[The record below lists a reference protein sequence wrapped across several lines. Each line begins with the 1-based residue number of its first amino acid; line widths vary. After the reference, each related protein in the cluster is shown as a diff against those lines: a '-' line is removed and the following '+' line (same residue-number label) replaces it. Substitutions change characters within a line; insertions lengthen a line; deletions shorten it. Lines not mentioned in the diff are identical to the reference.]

1 MPPKHIKKTARKGK
15 KDDEPSRKLEE
26 LRKEAQR
33 QEELRD
39 EEEEDD
45 EEDEEEGRPLIRL
58 RGPSPE
64 AEDSDRDSRASTSR
78 SREGRAGSSRDSRR
92 DTGKRTDQQTY
103 SFRPDEEEMLVAFYI
118 DNPCL
123 WDKASQHF
131 MDKAHKEKVVEAMA
145 RTLKCDSKYF
155 ILNFASNFK
164 TKLLN

>member
-1 MPPKHIKKTARKGK
+1 
-15 KDDEPSRKLEE
+15 LEE

-58 RGPSPE
+58 RGASPEAE

-155 ILNFASNFK
+155 ILNFESNFEK
-164 TKLLN
+164 NY